1 VSHEASVLS
10 QDIKKVEKAAF
21 SMAGGTLTSR
31 ILGLFRDMAMAALFD
46 RATTDAWTAAFR
58 LPNLFRRLFGEGSLS
73 VSFIPVFLQAQ
84 GEDPTG
90 DRAKNLLNALYT
102 LFLLLVGGL
111 TVLGIL
117 YMEPLLKIF
126 LSADYVTQSTK
137 WILTVR
143 MARIMFGFVYFI
155 SFYAYF
161 MGILNA
167 LGSFGLPALAPA
179 LLNASMLIFTFMPKT
194 WFSQSGD
201 GLAWGVLVGG
211 AGQAAFLW
219 AVLQRRGYLPRIKL
233 RPIWNQDVRHV
244 VMNMAPGVFGLGL
257 LQFLTLVNLYFSSS
271 LNEGA
276 ISYIYWAD
284 RLLELPLTLV
294 SVSLGTAILP
304 TLTEL
309 ALFRDENK
317 FKSTIEEYFI
327 LNLFISIPA
336 AMGLYILAEP
346 IIEILFKRGHF
357 SVSDVEQTAMVLK
370 VYALSLPFIASV
382 RVLSPAFYALKN
394 TWIPALIS
402 LVSLLCHIAF
412 ASRWIHY
419 LGLRGLVISS
429 LTVMALQFFLL
440 SMALIFFKKGFAL
453 KKLFI
458 EMNKLLFSALIFGAG
473 LQLYQVFLELL
484 LNQSWLGPVSVKILA
499 LVLGAFLAL
508 ILYVYSAHIFGM
520 KFATSIIVYLKKGTF
535 LKKASL

>member
-1 VSHEASVLS
+1 VSHEASVLN

-21 SMAGGTLTSR
+21 TMAGGTLTSR
-31 ILGLFRDMAMAALFD
+31 ILGLFRDMAMAAFFD

-84 GEDPTG
+84 SEDLTG

-102 LFLLLVGGL
+102 LFLILVGGL
-111 TVLGIL
+111 TVVGIL

-126 LSADYVTQSTK
+126 LSADYVTQSAK

-143 MARIMFGFVYFI
+143 MARIMFGFVYFV

-179 LLNASMLIFTFMPKT
+179 LLNTSMLIFTFMPKT
-194 WFSQSGD
+194 WFFQSGD

-211 AGQAAFLW
+211 AGQAVFLW
-219 AVLQRRGYLPRIKL
+219 TVLRRRGYLPQLNLKS
-233 RPIWNQDVRHV
+233 IWNQDVRHV

-284 RLLELPLTLV
+284 RLLELPLSLV

-309 ALFRDENK
+309 ALFKNEDK
-317 FKSTIEEYFI
+317 FKRTIEEYFI

-336 AMGLYILAEP
+336 AMGLYIFAVP
-346 IIEILFKRGHF
+346 IVEILFKRGHF
-357 SVSDVEQTAMVLK
+357 SVSDVGQTAMILK

-394 TWIPALIS
+394 TWIPALTS

-412 ASRWIHY
+412 ASFWIHY

-440 SMALIFFKKGFAL
+440 AMALSFFKKGFAL

-458 EMNKLLFSALIFGAG
+458 EINKLFLSALIFGFG

-484 LNQSWLGPVSVKILA
+484 LNQTWLGPVSVNIIA
-499 LVLGAFLAL
+499 LVLGSSVAL
-508 ILYVYSAHIFGM
+508 ILYVYSGHVFGI
-520 KFATSIIVYLKKGTF
+520 KFATSIVEYLKKGTF
-535 LKKASL
+535 LKKAPL